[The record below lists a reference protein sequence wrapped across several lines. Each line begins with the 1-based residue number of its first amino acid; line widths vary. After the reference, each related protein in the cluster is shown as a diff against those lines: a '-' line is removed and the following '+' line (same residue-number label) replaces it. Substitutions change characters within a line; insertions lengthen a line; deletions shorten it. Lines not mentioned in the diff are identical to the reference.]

1 MNEKKR
7 YFRVQYGH
15 DKGDFLSITE
25 EELPR
30 AIYAKL
36 NGTMFKYANGT
47 GMKDGKTFLS
57 FDPDYHK
64 HTGWARDHKPTKS
77 EDFREIHM
85 YCPDYT
91 GSVDR
96 ALAIAKEAIKTG
108 NILLL
113 EQKQLEIPA

>member
-15 DKGDFLSITE
+15 GKGDFLSITE
-25 EELPR
+25 DELPR

-36 NGTMFKYANGT
+36 NSTMFKYANGT

-57 FDPDYHK
+57 FDPDYHR
-64 HTGWARDHKPTKS
+64 HTGWALDHKATTR
-77 EDFREIHM
+77 EDFKEIER

-91 GSVDR
+91 GVFDA
-96 ALAIAKEAIKTG
+96 ALALASEAVKTG
-108 NILLL
+108 NVLLL
-113 EQKQLEIPA
+113 DQTKLQLS